1 EYLRYRG
8 NDLATVQFS
17 AICGAMLSN
26 NSWYIKGIIIIRKNN
41 AYYRK
46 KLHPIFV
53 NSPYKKDAV
62 SQIIATFV
70 IETQCINYNGKN
82 YRSKYRY

>member
-1 EYLRYRG
+1 MP
-8 NDLATVQFS
+8 T
-17 AICGAMLSN
+17 I
-26 NSWYIKGIIIIRKNN
+26 
-41 AYYRK
+41 K

-53 NSPYKKDAV
+53 DSPYKKNAT
-62 SQIIATFV
+62 SQIIAIFV